1 MTPSMKRKNDSYP
14 DLLEIEYRLAEL
26 PSAQH
31 RAGLAGLVLMAGWI
45 KQEYVTRGICDLEV
59 TEKVVTLY
67 LDLLGLSELFNGLY
81 AATREEQQRLQPVRN
96 QRTREVIPPLRE
108 EVREGPDPES
118 GRMRLT
124 KYYVY
129 ETIVPKGAFLAEL
142 DPSVDE
148 EDGLWIRLWRE
159 VVWSILR
166 SVPATRRP
174 YEARA
179 NDERSN
185 DYETVWH
192 DLRRGWDHAVSLP
205 GTYFIGAQSITA
217 ERLPFRDRARHQF
230 LLNFWPL
237 VAQVYVPVLYGPE
250 NDLNLRGFVLAVP
263 DVRRVDLFGR
273 LFPPMLK
280 ARSSDPYRP
289 RQYRPAGSIIDL
301 VEEAGLDLLRRLGE
315 EAAPLTVG
323 EIIDGVELFH
333 LEREGNSVRQLQFCR
348 VEPEEGLI
356 EAYRRVKMLFHHPG
370 FRRQQLVN
378 ILGEQDLWY
387 AGYDRL
393 LEQLPLSQTLMN
405 GPFRRDVEAVFAW
418 VERETGPG
426 DETLVF
432 RAVVRLLAGAAS
444 DEARSE
450 PDGLTLRQFRTR
462 LARELF
468 LGVRARRGRDFIEYF
483 LSQIHSARRMD
494 SGRQR
499 GEPCRD
505 RAAAADSN
513 GGWEELEVMIEK
525 RPDRIRTL
533 TMLALIAAVAGTT
546 VEEDGNDV
554 S

>member
-1 MTPSMKRKNDSYP
+1 
-14 DLLEIEYRLAEL
+14 
-26 PSAQH
+26 
-31 RAGLAGLVLMAGWI
+31 
-45 KQEYVTRGICDLEV
+45 
-59 TEKVVTLY
+59 
-67 LDLLGLSELFNGLY
+67 
-81 AATREEQQRLQPVRN
+81 
-96 QRTREVIPPLRE
+96 
-108 EVREGPDPES
+108 
-118 GRMRLT
+118 
-124 KYYVY
+124 
-129 ETIVPKGAFLAEL
+129 
-142 DPSVDE
+142 
-148 EDGLWIRLWRE
+148 
-159 VVWSILR
+159 
-166 SVPATRRP
+166 
-174 YEARA
+174 
-179 NDERSN
+179 
-185 DYETVWH
+185 
-192 DLRRGWDHAVSLP
+192 
-205 GTYFIGAQSITA
+205 
-217 ERLPFRDRARHQF
+217 
-230 LLNFWPL
+230 
-237 VAQVYVPVLYGPE
+237 
-250 NDLNLRGFVLAVP
+250 
-263 DVRRVDLFGR
+263 
-273 LFPPMLK
+273 
-280 ARSSDPYRP
+280 
-289 RQYRPAGSIIDL
+289 
-301 VEEAGLDLLRRLGE
+301 
-315 EAAPLTVG
+315 
-323 EIIDGVELFH
+323 
-333 LEREGNSVRQLQFCR
+333 
-348 VEPEEGLI
+348 
-356 EAYRRVKMLFHHPG
+356 MLFHHPG

-426 DETLVF
+426 DETLVC

-494 SGRQR
+494 RGKQR